1 MSDQV
6 GLATELRTAL
16 NFDPSNGLL
25 QVSNSSNQ
33 MASLGFRT
41 SSLGSRGFH
50 VASDGNN
57 GVFITVG

>member
-33 MASLGFRT
+33 FRT